1 MTLLVVGASH
11 RTAPLPQLER
21 LAAAT
26 ADADAVTRA
35 ALAQP
40 YVNEAMVLATCNRV
54 EVYVDVDRFH
64 NGVAAVSA
72 ALSAGSGV
80 AVSDIVEHMYAHY
93 DTAAVEHTFQ
103 VVAGLDSMAVG
114 EAQVLGQVRAAYAR
128 ARAEGW
134 AGGRLAAVVERALRV
149 GRRARSETGLER
161 LGNRM
166 VQESLERAVAVVGP
180 LAAARVAVVGAGGMA
195 GLVAATLSRSGAR
208 GVTVLNRSRERA
220 ERLAAGVDGVV
231 ADLSALPTVLRE
243 ADVVV
248 SCTGSVGHVV
258 AADAVRA
265 ATAERAGRPLVL
277 VDLALPRDV
286 EPAGPGGFSA
296 GPGAAEVHLVD
307 LEGLAHALA
316 GQGDASGEV
325 ARARAVVA
333 EEVELWRAE
342 SHAARVTPTVVA
354 LRSQADAV
362 VEAELERL
370 RGRLGALDP
379 EVAAE
384 VERTVRRVVDKVLH
398 TPTVRMK
405 ELAAHPDGSSY
416 AEALRTLFG
425 LTVSDSLEPVASA
438 RRDGGPA

>member
-26 ADADAVTRA
+26 ADADAVARA
-35 ALAQP
+35 VLAQP

-72 ALSAGSGV
+72 ALSTGSGV

-114 EAQVLGQVRAAYAR
+114 EAQVLGQVRTAYAR
-128 ARAEGW
+128 ARTEGW

-149 GRRARSETGLER
+149 GRRARSETGLDR

-166 VQESLERAVAVVGP
+166 VQESLDRAAAVVGP
-180 LAAARVAVVGAGGMA
+180 LPGVRTAVVGAGGMA
-195 GLVAATLSRSGAR
+195 GLVVATLARAGA
-208 GVTVLNRSRERA
+208 GHVTVVNRSADRA
-220 ERLAAGVDGVV
+220 ARLADGVGGAV
-231 ADLSALPTVLRE
+231 VGLDALPEVLRR

-248 SCTGSVGHVV
+248 SCTGSVGHVIS
-258 AADAVRA
+258 AAAVREA
-265 ATAERAGRPLVL
+265 ASRRGGRPLVL

-286 EPAGPGGFSA
+286 EPLLD
-296 GPGAAEVHLVD
+296 GPGATVPPGVHLVD
-307 LEGLAHALA
+307 LEGLAAALT
-316 GQGDASGEV
+316 GDGDGTPE
-325 ARARAVVA
+325 VVA
-333 EEVELWRAE
+333 ARGVVADEVELWRAE

-379 EVAAE
+379 AVAAE

-398 TPTVRMK
+398 TPTVRIK
-405 ELAAHPDGSSY
+405 ELAAQPDGSSY
-416 AEALRTLFG
+416 AEALQTLFG
-425 LTVSDSLEPVASA
+425 LTVTDSLEPVSA
-438 RRDGGPA
+438 RPDASPT